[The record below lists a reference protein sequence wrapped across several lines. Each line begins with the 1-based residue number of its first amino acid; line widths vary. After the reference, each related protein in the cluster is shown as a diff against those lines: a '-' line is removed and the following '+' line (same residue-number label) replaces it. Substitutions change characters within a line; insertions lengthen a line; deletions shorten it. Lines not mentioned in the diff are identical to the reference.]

1 MTKMILT
8 EIIASFGKPTLFFL
22 VTPENLILL
31 DKGSPKRL
39 HYSALDSFKIH
50 TTELIKY
57 EN

>member
-1 MTKMILT
+1 MILT